1 MFNVQEQEER
11 DYFPETPQMLDLQE
25 TRMFGYRSPE
35 REYLLTDYDVWVKNP
50 HYQGEPGPH
59 PEEDWD

>member
-11 DYFPETPQMLDLQE
+11 DYFPETPQMLDMGE
-25 TRMFGYRSPE
+25 TKMFGYKSPE
-35 REYLLTDYDVWVKNP
+35 REYLLTNYDVWVKNP
-50 HYQGEPGPH
+50 HYEGEPGPH